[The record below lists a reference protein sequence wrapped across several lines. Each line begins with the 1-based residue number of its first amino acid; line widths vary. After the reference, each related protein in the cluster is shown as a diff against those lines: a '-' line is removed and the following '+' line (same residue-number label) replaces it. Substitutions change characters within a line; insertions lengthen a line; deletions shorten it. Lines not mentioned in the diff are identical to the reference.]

1 MQRVNVVYIVQEVLR
16 ENVHRV
22 KFAIM
27 KCKYEQYICCISC
40 VGFYGYCSSHISFLS
55 VQYEFEHSLTCD
67 ARNVDPPTASP
78 GSPSRSPIQ
87 KGPTQ
92 IPTDMPIEPPDPLPF
107 PSTNPKDH
115 MFCGVGLD
123 DANSRCEIPCPTA
136 KECPS
141 GESKLCLNELFKLR
155 RCILISN

>member
-1 MQRVNVVYIVQEVLR
+1 
-16 ENVHRV
+16 
-22 KFAIM
+22 
-27 KCKYEQYICCISC
+27 
-40 VGFYGYCSSHISFLS
+40 
-55 VQYEFEHSLTCD
+55 LTCD

-78 GSPSRSPIQ
+78 GSPSRSPTP

-141 GESKLCLNELFKLR
+141 GESKFMFGELFNYEDVYPDFKHLFVFLCLQYATLVHNVILEHSLQLHPHQEDRLLTRKLFY
-155 RCILISN
+155 SNV

>member
-1 MQRVNVVYIVQEVLR
+1 MIIFL
-16 ENVHRV
+16 
-22 KFAIM
+22 
-27 KCKYEQYICCISC
+27 
-40 VGFYGYCSSHISFLS
+40 FY
-55 VQYEFEHSLTCD
+55 SLTCD

-78 GSPSRSPIQ
+78 GSPSRAPIP

-123 DANSRCEIPCPTA
+123 DANTRCEIPCPTA

-141 GESKLCLNELFKLR
+141 GESKLCLLDEDEYH
-155 RCILISN
+155 